1 MKRIFRKLHPS
12 KETRAYNKM
21 HRHHRRELINHAKE
35 TREWD
40 WSFLHDSIIMQIKHM
55 YEYYTAGN
63 NVMQSDESSKIV
75 IDQLNHILELAKEI
89 ENIEEENLGCEI
101 SLEDGKIKCSCPE
114 DYEEKFKELETREHN
129 LYKELYSYIGEY
141 IRWWWD

>member
-21 HRHHRRELINHAKE
+21 HRRHRRELINHAKE

-40 WSFLHDSIIMQIKHM
+40 WSYLHDSIIMQIRHM

-63 NVMQSDESSKIV
+63 NVMQSDESNKIV
-75 IDQLNHILELAKEI
+75 IDQLSHVLDLAKEI
-89 ENIEEENLGCEI
+89 EDIADEDPSFFLK
-101 SLEDGKIKCSCPE
+101 DGKIQYICQE
-114 DYEEKFKELETREHN
+114 DYEKKFAELAEREHN